1 MPPPSGTRSNDQQQ
15 NQDWAICGT
24 GFGRKV
30 PRAKLQEFAEEV
42 MQDFPPDVIE
52 DGTFWAYS
60 FSKYFLVKFT
70 SKANFLTALDYLKN
84 RNAPYMFEDE
94 IDGEEKKI
102 WVRRN
107 KPLVEIKMGQSNS
120 HFYTGVSTM
129 FKDTDHAEKK
139 LKHFNG
145 EWRSRATSCSCSPW
159 KRPLEMP
166 STMSTP
172 PTRTSRSWASLQQ

>member
-1 MPPPSGTRSNDQQQ
+1 MVPLGALPPLAPLPLLSPLGLLCVLVLLVGGLVPPPSGTRSNYQQQ

-30 PRAKLQEFAEEV
+30 TRAKLQEFAAEV

-70 SKANFLTALDYLKN
+70 SKANFLTALDYLKT
-84 RNAPYMFEDE
+84 RSAPYMFEDE

-107 KPLVEIKMGQSNS
+107 KPLVEIKIGPVQQPLL
-120 HFYTGVSTM
+120 H
-129 FKDTDHAEKK
+129 
-139 LKHFNG
+139 
-145 EWRSRATSCSCSPW
+145 RS
-159 KRPLEMP
+159 LHHV
-166 STMSTP
+166 
-172 PTRTSRSWASLQQ
+172 QGH